1 MRFRDRTD
9 AGRKLADRLAAFAS
23 RDDVVVL
30 GLPRG
35 GVAVGIEVARALDV
49 PFDVFL
55 VRKLGVPGHPELA
68 MGAVAAGGVRVLSAD
83 LIRELA
89 IPDTVVDQVTERERH
104 ELERRD
110 QLYRGDRPG
119 LVLGGRT
126 VIVVDD
132 GLATGSTME
141 AAVAALR
148 QHQPAGIL
156 IAVPVGAPETCHRL
170 KQIAD
175 EVLCVESPEPFTAVG
190 LWYDRFDQLSDSQV
204 IDLLGQG
211 GRSSTG

>member
-9 AGRKLADRLAAFAS
+9 AGRQLAARLAAYAA
-23 RDDVVVL
+23 RDDVIVL

-35 GVAVGIEVARALDV
+35 GVAVGIEVARSLRV

-68 MGAVAAGGVRVLSAD
+68 MGAVAAGGVRVLSEE
-83 LIRELA
+83 LLRELT
-89 IPDTVVDQVTERERH
+89 ISNTVVDQVTARERQ

-110 QLYRGDRPG
+110 RLYRGDRPS
-119 LVLGGRT
+119 LVLTDRT
-126 VIVVDD
+126 VIVIDD

-141 AAVAALR
+141 AVVAALR
-148 QHQPAGIL
+148 QHQPASIL

-170 KQIAD
+170 RRIAD
-175 EVLCVESPEPFTAVG
+175 DAIVSEC
-190 LWYDRFDQLSDSQV
+190 
-204 IDLLGQG
+204 
-211 GRSSTG
+211 

>member
-9 AGRKLADRLAAFAS
+9 AGRQLAARLTAYAA

-35 GVAVGIEVARALDV
+35 GVAVGIEVARSLRV

-68 MGAVAAGGVRVLSAD
+68 MGAVAAGGVRVLSEE
-83 LIRELA
+83 LLRELA
-89 IPDTVVDQVTERERH
+89 ISNTVVDQVTARERL

-110 QLYRGDRPG
+110 RLYRGDRPSP
-119 LVLGGRT
+119 VLTDRT

-148 QHQPAGIL
+148 QHQPASIL
-156 IAVPVGAPETCHRL
+156 VAVPVGAPETCHRL
-170 KQIAD
+170 KRIAD
-175 EVLCVESPEPFTAVG
+175 EAICLESPEPFTAVG
-190 LWYDRFDQLSDSQV
+190 LWYDRFDQLSDAEV
-204 IDLLGQG
+204 IELLRQAGP
-211 GRSSTG
+211 SSR